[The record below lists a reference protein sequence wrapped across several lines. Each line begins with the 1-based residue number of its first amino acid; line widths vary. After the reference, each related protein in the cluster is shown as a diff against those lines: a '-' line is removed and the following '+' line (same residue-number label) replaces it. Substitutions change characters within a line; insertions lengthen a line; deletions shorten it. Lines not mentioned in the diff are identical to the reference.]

1 MRNKFLKFKRKAA
14 VKNRRRI
21 RKFKLL
27 SRHPF
32 AVPVFTFVF
41 LFVVSAVLVAVF
53 VDRDQLQRD
62 TRVVIITDDGQ
73 KQIVPSVESTVGTLL
88 KKMDVKIDPGDV
100 VEPSLNTKIRQD
112 DFRINIYRALPV
124 KIVDGQSK
132 TFTSSAATT
141 PRAIA
146 RQTGAELYA
155 EDRVVTEP
163 VRNFLR
169 DGAIGEQVI
178 IDRATPVNVNLYGT
192 AEVIRTHAETVGDLV
207 KEKGIKLSSNDQVL
221 PAAETPITPNQQIF
235 IAREGVKLQSVTER
249 IAMPVETILDP
260 GLTYGTTAVRQQG
273 SPGER
278 VVTYQIND
286 DGSRSII
293 QNVVIRDAVTQ
304 IVVRGASV
312 TGSKGDMARAGIS
325 PNDFTYVDFIV
336 QKESGW
342 NYRARNAS
350 SGAYGLC
357 QALPGSKMASAGSD
371 WATNPVTQ
379 LRWCDGYAKGRYGS
393 WAAAYSFWQRNHW
406 W

>member
-32 AVPVFTFVF
+32 AVPVFTFLF
-41 LFVVSAVLVAVF
+41 LFVVSAVLVVVF

-62 TRVVIITDDGQ
+62 TRVVIVTDDGQ

-88 KKMDVKIDPGDV
+88 KKMNVKIDPGDV

-124 KIVDGQSK
+124 KIVDGQNK

-141 PRAIA
+141 PRSIA

-155 EDRVVTEP
+155 EDRVITEP

-192 AEVIRTHAETVGDLV
+192 PEVIRTHAETVGDLV
-207 KEKGIKLSSNDQVL
+207 KEKGIKLSSSDQVL
-221 PAAETPITPNQQIF
+221 PTADTPITPNQQIF

-260 GLTYGTTAVRQQG
+260 GLAYGTTAVRQQG
-273 SPGER
+273 APGER

-286 DGSRSII
+286 NGTRSII
-293 QNVVIRDAVTQ
+293 QNVVIREAVTQ
-304 IVVRGASV
+304 IVVRGASI
-312 TGSKGDMARAGIS
+312 TGSKGDMARAGIAPS
-325 PNDFTYVDFIV
+325 DFTYVDYIV

-357 QALPGSKMASAGSD
+357 QALPGSKMASVGSD

-379 LRWCDGYAKGRYGS
+379 LKWCDGYAKGRYGS
-393 WAAAYSFWQRNHW
+393 WAAAYNAWRSKGW